1 MTISGPQLLKQ
12 LTQKGLGRNGLF
24 AVIQSLISIF
34 AVFFSFRILI
44 DNHGIEALG
53 LWSVSVGL
61 VSFVR
66 LADVSGGAALARFVA
81 IAAPEMQKIYIDTV
95 LIFNLIFYAILCAL
109 IWVPFTYLISLV
121 VDPEYLELSKKLIP
135 YVVGSLFL
143 IVISNSQLNALD
155 GLHRADLRAI
165 VASIGFLVFL
175 VLAFIWVPEQ
185 GVIGLAKAQ
194 ITQSI
199 FLFFTARLVCI
210 QKISGLIL
218 IPIYWNMII
227 FKEMLA
233 YGLKLQLNSVATLIF
248 DPLTKLV
255 ITHYSGLETLG
266 IYELAYK
273 TITYIRSF
281 IMAALTPAIPEFAKI
296 HKDDPEQSF
305 QMLQKIQG
313 YLNQLNLGF
322 VFISLIAGPIIS
334 FLILS
339 KISALFLIFTYALT
353 FAFYINIFGIPIYLY
368 AQAVGVLRWNII
380 GQFSIA
386 ILSVVMCVIFSYI
399 LPTENS
405 PLGVFVGMS
414 IGSIIMTF
422 NTIKMF
428 GLSFTKLTPKR
439 ILLLFTTAIL
449 FAQIVVYFLL
459 INYKGVGA

>member
-1 MTISGPQLLKQ
+1 MAVYGPQLLKQ

-24 AVIQSLISIF
+24 AVIQSLINIF
-34 AVFFSFRILI
+34 AVFLSFRILI
-44 DNHGIEALG
+44 DNQGIEALG
-53 LWSVSVGL
+53 LWSLSVGL

-66 LADVSGGAALARFVA
+66 LADVSGAALARFVA
-81 IAAPEMQKIYIDTV
+81 IAAPEMQKKYIDTV
-95 LIFNLIFYAILCAL
+95 LIFSFIFYAILCAL
-109 IWVPFTYLISLV
+109 IWVPYTYLISLV

-210 QKISGLIL
+210 RKVAKLKF
-218 IPIYWNMII
+218 IPIYWNMEA
-227 FKEMLA
+227 FKEMLS
-233 YGLKLQLNSVATLIF
+233 YGLKLQLNSATNLFF
-248 DPLTKLV
+248 DSGIKLV
-255 ITHYSGLETLG
+255 ITNYSGLETLG
-266 IYELAYK
+266 IYELAFK
-273 TITYIRSF
+273 TVVNTKYLIV
-281 IMAALTPAIPEFAKI
+281 AALTPLIPEFAKA
-296 HKDDPEQSF
+296 HKDEPEQSL
-305 QMLQKIQG
+305 QKLQKIQD

-322 VFISLIAGPIIS
+322 LFISFLAAPIVS

-339 KISALFLIFTYALT
+339 KISASLLILANALT
-353 FAFYINIFGIPIYLY
+353 IAYYINIFGLPVYLY
-368 AQAVGVLRWNII
+368 AQAVGLLRWNII
-380 GQFSIA
+380 GQVIITIISI
-386 ILSVVMCVIFSYI
+386 VMCIVFSYI

-405 PLGVFVGMS
+405 PLGVFVGLS

-422 NTIKMF
+422 NNIKMF
-428 GLSFTKLTPKR
+428 GLSFTKLAPKKV
-439 ILLLFTTAIL
+439 ILLFTTAIL
-449 FAQIVVYFLL
+449 FVQIVVYFLL
-459 INYKGVGA
+459 INYNGAGA